1 MSFSDRKILYEQ
13 IESAREIPLLV
24 YVTSQ
29 RPGIGGQISADVI
42 DQFID
47 QIRQIPDEKEEVDL
61 LIESLGG
68 DGVTSW
74 RIVSLLRTKFKK
86 VNVLIPHSAFSAATL
101 LALGADQIIMGKF
114 GSLGPIDPQITVRK
128 KDGTVQQFGY
138 EDLTAFLD
146 FAKNEGGLTEQTHLE
161 KAFTKLSDTVE
172 PAVLGFASRS
182 SYLST
187 AIGEKLLQKHME
199 DKVQATAIARKLN
212 KNFFN
217 HGHALSRDEAKEIGL
232 NIVIPSDD
240 LEEKMWSI
248 HKSFEEEVQ
257 ARKPFNVISEFLSTP
272 GAESYL
278 KSPAPVILPTNI
290 NPQQI
295 MQVIYQ
301 LIQDQLTA
309 TTPEVEKEIKHAFV
323 ESKDMAT
330 EFFAK
335 YRILLQRLSD
345 LNFNA
350 TLVELEKGW
359 RETVAGVAPVEENSE
374 AL

>member
-1 MSFSDRKILYEQ
+1 
-13 IESAREIPLLV
+13 
-24 YVTSQ
+24 
-29 RPGIGGQISADVI
+29 
-42 DQFID
+42 
-47 QIRQIPDEKEEVDL
+47 
-61 LIESLGG
+61 
-68 DGVTSW
+68 
-74 RIVSLLRTKFKK
+74 
-86 VNVLIPHSAFSAATL
+86 
-101 LALGADQIIMGKF
+101 
-114 GSLGPIDPQITVRK
+114 
-128 KDGTVQQFGY
+128 
-138 EDLTAFLD
+138 
-146 FAKNEGGLTEQTHLE
+146 
-161 KAFTKLSDTVE
+161 
-172 PAVLGFASRS
+172 
-182 SYLST
+182 
-187 AIGEKLLQKHME
+187 
-199 DKVQATAIARKLN
+199 
-212 KNFFN
+212 
-217 HGHALSRDEAKEIGL
+217 
-232 NIVIPSDD
+232 
-240 LEEKMWSI
+240 MWSI